1 MSKTPKTLTS
11 DECTKLIVETLTR
24 ANGYHSHYAQVRN
37 HLMILTMLDAGVRV
51 GELVQLRVHS
61 FIFADQ
67 VVGALVIPATIAKM
81 NTERTIPLTTRLTVG
96 IRALIRYWSAS
107 NLPSSDQYAF
117 RLMHKNQALSVRQ
130 VQRILDGLSLRA
142 IGRKVSP
149 HVLRHTF
156 ATRLMRTTNSRIVQQ
171 LLGHKQL
178 TSTQIYSHPNGDDLL
193 KAINTLNS

>member
-1 MSKTPKTLTS
+1 MSKTPKTLNN
-11 DECTKLIVETLTR
+11 EEATKLVVETLTR
-24 ANGYHSHYAQVRN
+24 STGYYSHYAQVRN

-61 FIFADQ
+61 FIFAGQ
-67 VVGALVIPATIAKM
+67 VVGALVIPAAIAKM

-96 IRALIRYWSAS
+96 IRAMIQYWSVS
-107 NLPSSDQYAF
+107 NLPGFDQYAF
-117 RLMHKNQALSVRQ
+117 RLMSKNQALSVRQ
-130 VQRILDGLSLRA
+130 VQRLLGGLSERA

-156 ATRLMRTTNSRIVQQ
+156 GTRLMRTTNSRVVQQ

-193 KAINTLNS
+193 KAIKSLNA